1 MREQALR
8 LRDLDDRT
16 GVVKLIADYIEGAR
30 GQRAPEPA
38 RQATFKCILD
48 LLGAAAAGVGD
59 PGARAVRTMT
69 LATMAAGPAPI
80 WFSGLSGSVIGAA
93 WANSAAAAALDLD
106 DGHRLARGHPGA
118 AVIPTAFAVA
128 QETSATLE
136 EFISAIVIG
145 YEVGVTIGAARLVY
159 GNTGTWS
166 AYAVVATAAA
176 LRRTSVDI
184 IEHALAI
191 AGESAPNQLFASAP
205 AQSPAPEG
213 SDVKEGIAWS
223 VVTGL
228 VALGLAEAGHTG
240 PRNILDSALHY
251 RFPDDLRL
259 GAALHIG
266 HVYFKLY
273 AGCRHLHAPLDALR
287 HLIDRHGIDV
297 HAIDEINVET
307 YSAALRISN
316 QIQPVHLVDV
326 QYSIPYCLALVA
338 LVGPQALL
346 PLTAAALEHDEVT
359 ALANKVTLSLD
370 PKLDALFPAQTLARV
385 AVTSGGRRFV
395 SDLTAPE
402 GEATNPL
409 SWEALETKFT
419 AATRMVATAAQQRQV
434 LRAINSARAGDLSAL
449 TLSLAR
455 LTLGRGDG
463 H

>member
-1 MREQALR
+1 MRQQALR
-8 LRDLDDRT
+8 LPDLDDRT

-30 GQRAPEPA
+30 GQRAPEQA
-38 RQATFKCILD
+38 RQSAFRCIFD
-48 LLGAAAAGVGD
+48 LLGAAAAGVD
-59 PGARAVRTMT
+59 APGTRAVRTMA
-69 LATMAAGPAPI
+69 LATMATGPAPL
-80 WFSGLSGSVIGAA
+80 WFSGRRSSVIGAA

-128 QETSATLE
+128 QETGASLDE
-136 EFISAIVIG
+136 LISAIVIG
-145 YEVGVTIGAARLVY
+145 YEVGVTVGAARLVY

-184 IEHALAI
+184 IQHALAI

-205 AQSPAPEG
+205 AQTSAPEG

-259 GAALHIG
+259 GSALHIG
-266 HVYFKLY
+266 QTYFKLY
-273 AGCRHLHAPLDALR
+273 ACCRHVHAPLDALR
-287 HLIDRHGIDV
+287 HLIDQHGIDT
-297 HAIDEINVET
+297 HGIDAIDVET
-307 YSAALRISN
+307 YSGALRISN
-316 QIQPVHLVDV
+316 QTQPAHLVDI

-338 LVGPQALL
+338 VVGPQALL
-346 PLTAAALEHDEVT
+346 PLTCEALGHDAVT
-359 ALANKVTLSLD
+359 ALANKVTLSVD
-370 PKLDALFPAQTLARV
+370 PTIDALFPSQTLARV
-385 AVTSGGRRFV
+385 AVRSGGRRFV

-419 AATRMVATAAQQRQV
+419 AATRMVATATQQGQV
-434 LRAINSARAGDLSAL
+434 LRAINAAHAGDITAL
-449 TLSLAR
+449 TTCLEGLA
-455 LTLGRGDG
+455 LGTSD
-463 H
+463 